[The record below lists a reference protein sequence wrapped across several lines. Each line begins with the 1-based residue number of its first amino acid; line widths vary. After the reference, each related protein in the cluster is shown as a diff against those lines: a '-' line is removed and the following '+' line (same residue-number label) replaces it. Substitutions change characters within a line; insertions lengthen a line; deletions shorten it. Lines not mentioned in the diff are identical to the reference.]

1 MPSLGE
7 AQEELGRL
15 MASLGEPMPED
26 PLWAVDRLKDLLD
39 GAEERLARAEGA
51 REGLA
56 ELAKMEEALEAEKET
71 LEGKRKD
78 LEDLI
83 TAVGEAV
90 DFEEALQGAKLKQEL
105 LRARD
110 GMLGQLRREH
120 LDLAALARRIEE
132 TARDHPWMLDPEEV
146 EACRLELEN
155 LEDERSNLKE
165 ELGSLTKEIERFRD
179 KVSAGELEGQIQAL
193 DERIE
198 A

>member
-1 MPSLGE
+1 MGPRSGW
-7 AQEELGRL
+7 QGPR
-15 MASLGEPMPED
+15 
-26 PLWAVDRLKDLLD
+26 
-39 GAEERLARAEGA
+39 GA

-56 ELAKMEEALEAEKET
+56 ELAKMEEALEAEKKT

-90 DFEEALQGAKLKQEL
+90 DFEEALQEAKLKQEL

-198 A
+198 AEKAPAGPAGFTQPAHQAGGPSLSPEASARCPA